1 LENLMKKPAFTAI
14 RSSAQAGFTLIEL
27 IVVIVILGIL
37 AATALPR
44 FANLSGDARFA
55 ALNAA
60 RGSVQSTMSMVRGQ
74 SLLAP
79 AAATV
84 TNEGV
89 VIGITNGYPT
99 ADATFLAGAGIGNAG
114 ATNGDYTITGG
125 GGVEVAGGVNGP
137 TVPVGSILITPT
149 GVVGTPRGLTCYLMY
164 TQAAANGVP
173 TVTMVGTAAGCQ

>member
-1 LENLMKKPAFTAI
+1 MKKPAFTAI

-60 RGSVQSTMSMVRGQ
+60 RGSVQSTISMVRGQ

-79 AAATV
+79 AANTV

-99 ADATFLAGAGIGNAG
+99 ANAAFLQGAGIGNAG
-114 ATNGDYTITGG
+114 ATNNDYTITI
-125 GGVEVAGGVNGP
+125 AGGAAIDANDNAP
-137 TVPVGSILITPT
+137 AVPANSLLVIPT
-149 GVVGTPRGLTCYLMY
+149 GVAGTPRGLTCHLLY

-173 TVTMVGTAAGCQ
+173 TVIMVGTAAGCQ

>member
-1 LENLMKKPAFTAI
+1 MKKPAFTAF

-60 RGSVQSTMSMVRGQ
+60 RGSLQSTMSMVRGQ

-79 AAATV
+79 AAPSV

-99 ADATFLAGAGIGNAG
+99 ADAAFLAGAGIGNAG

-125 GGVEVAGGVNGP
+125 LGAVVAADANGP
-137 TVPVGSILITPT
+137 QVPVGSILIRPT
-149 GVVGTPRGLTCYLMY
+149 GVAANPHGLLCYLMY
-164 TQAAANGVP
+164 AQAPANGVP
-173 TVTMVGTAAGCQ
+173 TVTMVGNATDCQ

>member
-1 LENLMKKPAFTAI
+1 MKKPAFTAI

-60 RGSVQSTMSMVRGQ
+60 RGSVQSTIAMVHGQ

-79 AAATV
+79 TANTV

-99 ADATFLAGAGIGNAG
+99 ANATFLQGAGIGNAG

-125 GGVEVAGGVNGP
+125 AGAAVAGDANGP
-137 TVPVGSILITPT
+137 QVPVGSILIMPT
-149 GVVGTPRGLTCYLMY
+149 GVAGTTHGLTCNLMY
-164 TQAAANGVP
+164 TQAAAGGVP
-173 TVTMVGTAAGCQ
+173 TVAMVGTAAGCQ

>member
-1 LENLMKKPAFTAI
+1 MKKPAFTAI

-37 AATALPR
+37 AATALPK

-60 RGSVQSTMSMVRGQ
+60 RGSLQSTISMVHGQ

-79 AAATV
+79 TIGTV

-89 VIGITNGYPT
+89 AIGITNGYPT
-99 ADATFLAGAGIGNAG
+99 ADATLLQGAGIGSNTG
-114 ATNGDYTITGG
+114 ATNTDYTISI
-125 GGVEVAGGVNGP
+125 AGGAAIPATANAP
-137 TVPVGSILITPT
+137 LVPVNSLLIIPT
-149 GVVGTPRGLTCYLMY
+149 GVATTPHGLTCHLLY
-164 TQAAANGVP
+164 TQAAAGGVP